1 MKFDDLDAQMR
12 VFETTNDL
20 YVLPGM
26 FMVAR
31 VDGRSFT
38 RLTKEVLTLEA
49 PFDPVLR
56 DHMVSTVEHLM
67 HTGFK
72 VIYGYTQSDEISLL
86 LHPDDVTFDRKLRKL
101 NSVLA
106 GEASAKLSSI
116 LGTVA
121 AFDCRIS
128 QLPNINLVVDYF
140 RWRNSDAHRNALSAH
155 CYWML
160 RKQGSSGRAANS
172 KIEHLTTAG
181 KNELLFENGIN
192 FNDLPAWQKRGVG
205 CYWETYQKE
214 GFNPMTNQQV
224 LSERQRIKV
233 DLELPIY
240 EDYSIFIRN
249 LIGAVTVN

>member
-1 MKFDDLDAQMR
+1 MKFDELDTQMR

-20 YVLPGM
+20 YVLPGI

-38 RLTKEVLTLEA
+38 RLTKEVFKFEA
-49 PFDPVLR
+49 PFDPVFR
-56 DHMVSTVEHLM
+56 DHMVATLQHLM
-67 HTGFK
+67 QSGFK
-72 VIYGYTQSDEISLL
+72 VVYGYTQSDEISLL
-86 LHPDDVTFDRKLRKL
+86 LDLEDVTFDRKLRKL

-106 GEASAKLSSI
+106 GEASAKLSSL

-155 CYWML
+155 SYWML
-160 RKQGSSGRAANS
+160 RKQGLSGRSANS

-192 FNDLPAWQKRGVG
+192 FNDLPSWQKRGVG
-205 CYWETYQKE
+205 CYWQTYLKE
-214 GFNPMTNQQV
+214 GFNPISNQQV
-224 LSERQRIKV
+224 FTERQRIKV
-233 DLELPIY
+233 NLELPMN
-240 EDYSIFIRN
+240 EEYSGFIRN
-249 LIGAVTVN
+249 LIETISK

>member
-1 MKFDDLDAQMR
+1 MKFDELDTQMR

-20 YVLPGM
+20 YVLPGI

-38 RLTKEVLTLEA
+38 RLTKEVFKFEA
-49 PFDPVLR
+49 PFDPVFR
-56 DHMVSTVEHLM
+56 DHMVATLQHLM
-67 HTGFK
+67 QSGFK
-72 VIYGYTQSDEISLL
+72 VVYGYTQSDEISLL
-86 LHPDDVTFDRKLRKL
+86 LDLEDVTFDRKLRKL

-106 GEASAKLSSI
+106 GEASAKLSSL

-128 QLPNINLVVDYF
+128 QLPNINLVIDYF

-155 CYWML
+155 SYWML
-160 RKQGSSGRAANS
+160 RKQGLSGRSANS

-192 FNDLPAWQKRGVG
+192 FNDLPSWQKRGVG
-205 CYWETYQKE
+205 CYWETYLKE
-214 GFNPMTNQQV
+214 GFNPISERQV
-224 LSERQRIKV
+224 FTERQRIKV
-233 DLELPIY
+233 DLELPMY
-240 EDYSIFIRN
+240 EEYSGFIRN
-249 LIGAVTVN
+249 LIETISS

>member
-1 MKFDDLDAQMR
+1 MKFDELDTQMR

-20 YVLPGM
+20 YVLPGI

-38 RLTKEVLTLEA
+38 RLTKEVFKFEA
-49 PFDPVLR
+49 PFDPVFR
-56 DHMVSTVEHLM
+56 DHMVATLQHLM
-67 HTGFK
+67 QSGFK
-72 VIYGYTQSDEISLL
+72 VVYGYTQSDEISLL
-86 LHPDDVTFDRKLRKL
+86 LDLEDVTFDRKLRKL

-106 GEASAKLSSI
+106 GEASAKLSSL

-121 AFDCRIS
+121 DFDCRIS

-155 CYWML
+155 SYWML
-160 RKQGSSGRAANS
+160 HKQGLSGRSANS

-192 FNDLPAWQKRGVG
+192 FNDLPSWQKRGVG
-205 CYWETYQKE
+205 CYWETYLKE
-214 GFNPMTNQQV
+214 GFNPISNQQV
-224 LSERQRIKV
+224 FTERQRIKV
-233 DLELPIY
+233 DLELPMY
-240 EDYSIFIRN
+240 EEYSGFIRN
-249 LIGAVTVN
+249 LIETISS